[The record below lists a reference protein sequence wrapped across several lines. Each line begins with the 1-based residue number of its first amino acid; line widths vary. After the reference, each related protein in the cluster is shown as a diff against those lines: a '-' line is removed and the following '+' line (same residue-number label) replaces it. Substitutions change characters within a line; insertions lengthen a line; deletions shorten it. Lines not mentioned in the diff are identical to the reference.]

1 MLAPQSQGKHAV
13 EPKNQGAQQKPV
25 EIGVSWESPET
36 IQEYKYTLVIPAYNE
51 EKRISPFLKSI
62 LEEAPASTE
71 IIVVCDGNDRTADI
85 VRTFGNRVKLITF
98 SQRQGKGGAII
109 EGFKLAKGEVVGFVD
124 ADGAI
129 PAYEV
134 FRLASIVDENNPC
147 VIGSRWVRGSVVEYS
162 EPFLNVIAGRVFHY
176 MTFLILGLRCKDTQC
191 GVKFFHKNLLKVL
204 VKRVQVRS
212 RMADV
217 ALLYHTR
224 LLGVKIS
231 EVGIHWS
238 HKDGTR
244 LPILSVIPL
253 MFATLV
259 GLKLV
264 HSSKARLRKAL
275 ANRVSRGIRNW

>member
-71 IIVVCDGNDRTADI
+71 IIIVCDGSDRTADI
-85 VRTFGNRVKLITF
+85 VRTFGNRMKLITF
-98 SQRQGKGGAII
+98 SQRQGNGGAII
-109 EGFKLAKGEVVGFVD
+109 EGFKLANGEVVGFVD

-134 FRLASIVDENNPC
+134 FRLASAVDQNNPC
-147 VIGSRWVRGSVVEYS
+147 VIGSRWVRGSVVEHP
-162 EPFLNVIAGRVFHY
+162 EPVMRIIVGRVFHY
-176 MTFLILGLRCKDTQC
+176 MTFMILGLRYKDTQC
-191 GVKFFHKNLLKVL
+191 GVKFFHKNLCKVL
-204 VKRVQVRS
+204 VKRVQVKS
-212 RMADV
+212 WMIDV
-217 ALLYHTR
+217 ALLYHTK
-224 LLGVKIS
+224 LLNLPIA
-231 EVGIHWS
+231 EVGIRWS
-238 HKDGTR
+238 HQDHSR
-244 LPILSVIPL
+244 FPVLRAASM

-259 GLKLV
+259 GLKFV
-264 HSSKARLRKAL
+264 HSAKARLRKNIAQ
-275 ANRVSRGIRNW
+275 RVSREIKRW

>member
-1 MLAPQSQGKHAV
+1 MLAPESQV
-13 EPKNQGAQQKPV
+13 NQIAEAYNQKVRQKPV
-25 EIGVSWESPET
+25 EIGVTWESQEA
-36 IQEYKYTLVIPAYNE
+36 IQAYKYSVVVPAYNE

-62 LEEAPASTE
+62 LEEAPSSTE
-71 IIVVCDGNDRTADI
+71 IIVVCDGNDGTADI
-85 VRTFGNRVKLITF
+85 VRTFGNRVKLVTF

-109 EGFKLAKGEVVGFVD
+109 EGFKIARGDVVGFVD

-134 FRLASIVDENNPC
+134 FRLASLTDQDNPC
-147 VIGSRWVRGSVVEYS
+147 VVGSRWVKGSVIENP

-176 MTFLILGLRCKDTQC
+176 MTFFILRLRCKDTQC

-212 RMADV
+212 RMVDV
-217 ALLYHTR
+217 ALLYHTE
-224 LLGVKIS
+224 LLGVRID

-244 LPILSVIPL
+244 LPILKVIPF

-259 GLKLV
+259 GLKFV
-264 HSSKARLRKAL
+264 HSAKARLRKTL
-275 ANRVSRGIRNW
+275 ANRVSKGIRNW